1 MKKTLSLFVTILM
14 LVGVLVTLASCGGT
28 NTNTTSEV
36 PEGMKLVRGGE
47 DIGYYFYA
55 PTEWT
60 VASDGMYNVVYVSSI
75 NNTSVSFVEAPMPEG
90 SIAEYFE
97 SEKAKM
103 PAEIT
108 VTTNGEKCNLGNA
121 TAAYRYVFNY
131 VYQDVQIRA
140 MQVFATFEDRFF
152 ILTYTYIPFYV
163 TEGEDTYYTTYLG
176 KVEGIMESIKFVEK
190 KPGSTQAPEYT
201 TDNDG
206 YILISDRT
214 LCGFDMYVPKAYT
227 PGTSSAIVS
236 ATRDDGTHVNI
247 SQVTMNLGLEKYW
260 EIREGELKAMADTV
274 IDENGKTVSTYN
286 LIHMDDKASEVGNT
300 LRCSF
305 EYTYTYNGREMHI
318 YQVYIRTSGKDYMF
332 TYSADEALYN
342 EHLAE
347 AKKIIEK
354 VIF

>member
-1 MKKTLSLFVTILM
+1 MKKAISLIAAILM
-14 LVGVLVTLASCGGT
+14 IFWALTLFASCGS
-28 NTNTTSEV
+28 TNTTGEV

-90 SIAEYFE
+90 SVAEYFE

-121 TAAYRYVFNY
+121 NSAYRYVFSY
-131 VYQDVQIRA
+131 VYEEVQIRA
-140 MQVFATFEDRFF
+140 VQVFATFENRFY

-163 TEGEDTYYTTYLG
+163 TEGEDTYYTTYLE
-176 KVEGIMESIKFVEK
+176 KVEGIMENIKFVSK
-190 KPGSTQAPEYT
+190 KTASTETPEYV
-201 TDNDG
+201 TDSEG

-214 LCGFDMYVPKAYT
+214 LCGFDMYVPKEYT
-227 PGTSSAIVS
+227 PNTSSAIVS
-236 ATRDDGTHVNI
+236 ATREDGTHVNI

-260 EIREGELKAMADTV
+260 ENREGELKKIADKTV
-274 IDENGKTVSTYN
+274 DENGNELSTYK
-286 LIHMDDKASEVGNT
+286 LIHMDNKASEVGNT

-305 EYTYTYNGREMHI
+305 EYTYTYSGREMHI

-332 TYSADEALYN
+332 TYSADEALYS
-342 EHLAE
+342 EHLSE
-347 AKKIIEK
+347 AKKIAEK
-354 VIF
+354 VNF

>member
-1 MKKTLSLFVTILM
+1 MKKALSLFVAILM
-14 LVGVLVTLASCGGT
+14 LFGALTMLASCGT

-47 DIGYYFYA
+47 DVGYYFYA
-55 PTEWT
+55 PTEWA

-108 VTTNGEKCNLGNA
+108 VTTSGEKCNLGNA
-121 TAAYRYVFNY
+121 TSAFRYVFNY
-131 VYQDVQIRA
+131 VYEDVNIRA
-140 MQVFATFEDRFF
+140 MQVLATFEDRFF

-163 TEGEDTYYTTYLG
+163 TEGEDSYYTTYLS
-176 KVEGIMESIKFVEK
+176 KVEGIMENIKFVERK
-190 KPGSTQAPEYT
+190 TTDSSTPEYV
-201 TDNDG
+201 TDKDG

-214 LCGFDMYVPKAYT
+214 LCGFDMYVPKEYT
-227 PGTSSAIVS
+227 PNTSSAIVS
-236 ATRDDGTHVNI
+236 ATRADGTHVNI

-260 EIREGELKAMADTV
+260 EIREGEIKSFADTV
-274 IDENGKTVSTYN
+274 TDENGKEVTTYK

-318 YQVYIRTSGKDYMF
+318 YQVYVRTSGKDYMF

-342 EHLAE
+342 EHLAQ
-347 AKKIIEK
+347 AKKIAEK